1 MIPLPTESIR
11 EALVRTISQPKPL
24 SSSPT
29 SGKIYHPMP
38 RVSRREG
45 LSLRPYKPRK
55 RLSEVTIR
63 QIKAGIGNRFKTKSR
78 AAVLRSYYLGVDRK
92 GDILFK
98 TTSGT
103 FAGHYWYQKIHFIDF
118 RKAVELMTGDKP
130 LTAKE
135 AVNLALFGDIA
146 VHCNDPSWK
155 YYGWQ
160 YIATQLGYAIH
171 PEDRY
176 PVKRNPQCKGTVCKH
191 LYNVLT
197 VLPTHISLIARDM
210 RKRGFFPVQVKAKKK

>member
-1 MIPLPTESIR
+1 MIPLDFNTIKESLIR
-11 EALVRTISQPKPL
+11 SLSGAPLQNKKVALRELAWKKSLYRGIGL
-24 SSSPT
+24 ASP
-29 SGKIYHPMP
+29 
-38 RVSRREG
+38 R
-45 LSLRPYKPRK
+45 RK
-55 RLSEVTIR
+55 RLTEATIN
-63 QIKAGIGNRFKTKSR
+63 QLKAGIGTRFRTKER
-78 AAVLRSYYLGVDRK
+78 AKVLHSFYMGVDK
-92 GDILFK
+92 HGDVIFR

-103 FAGHYWYQKIHFIDF
+103 YPGRYWYQKIRFLDLE
-118 RKAVELMTGDKP
+118 KAIELMSDEKP
-130 LTAKE
+130 LTARQ
-135 AVNLALFGDIA
+135 AVNLAIFGDVS